1 MHMLVIERIDRG
13 YRGPSAVWCTG
24 WPTAACVA
32 AVLVLL
38 QTSCVVLPVRV
49 APGVSGRIVDQVS
62 GDPVEGALVVVRF
75 DGHYDDVLPDREM
88 LGHRESTTDANGN
101 FSVGAL
107 IQPGLSAWPSFRT
120 EARVVAVMRDGYR
133 CPRLRPGPIPG
144 DIRIGIQPALDAAD
158 RRESCRPVAA
168 EKGEATVYMAA
179 WRALYPD
186 QDEAPDRE
194 EALQMDR
201 LLSARSAFGFGENCE
216 GPALDISLAPDGR
229 RAAFSVAVDGES
241 EVHIVDLRVGRAMP
255 VQVVARE
262 TGSRPRRL
270 VWTSP
275 GDLVLWEP
283 TLDAYPPGSTSAFST
298 GRFERVWSA
307 SGPASRAP
315 AEAGAQPPQ
324 SAETA
329 HPTLVP
335 ENLSDESDSRW
346 LGRSFVLHRSPN
358 ADTGLARDE
367 LRVYREDATNYT
379 VALPGE
385 PCGPPGRFGRPQYRI
400 AADSRTSLDLR
411 FVEGGCHVI
420 RTDLESGEWSAVD
433 GTDRPG
439 TCRSARRIQASEFK
453 TAFRGYS
460 SELEATIFDAGA
472 DSAAAYALRI
482 EPGGKVQLD
491 TRGFSGEP
499 VTLEVPAF
507 PIDTPLRRIEVSV
520 LGGTPSIRE
529 SSATPRVEPL

>member
-1 MHMLVIERIDRG
+1 MYVIERVDQG
-13 YRGPSAVWCTG
+13 YRGPSPVWRTG
-24 WPTAACVA
+24 WPAAACVA
-32 AVLVLL
+32 AILVLL

-49 APGVSGRIVDQVS
+49 APGISGAIVDQVS
-62 GDPVEGALVVVRF
+62 GNPVEGALVVVRF

-88 LGHRESTTDANGN
+88 LGHRETTTDASGH

-107 IQPGLSAWPSFRT
+107 IRPGLSAWPSFRT

-133 CPRLRPGPIPG
+133 CPRLRPGPISG

-168 EKGEATVYMAA
+168 ERGEATAYMAV
-179 WRALYPD
+179 WRGLYPD
-186 QDEAPDRE
+186 LIATPDPE
-194 EALQMDR
+194 ETHQLDR

-229 RAAFSVAVDGES
+229 RAAFSVAAEGES
-241 EVHIVDLRVGRAMP
+241 EVRVVDLRANRSMP

-262 TGSRPRRL
+262 ARSRPRRL
-270 VWTSP
+270 AWTSP

-283 TLDAYPPGSTSAFST
+283 TEDAYPPGSASAFST

-307 SGPASRAP
+307 SVPASHAP
-315 AEAGAQPPQ
+315 ADAGAAPIR
-324 SAETA
+324 SEETA
-329 HPTLVP
+329 PPALGP

-346 LGRSFVLHRSPN
+346 RGRSFVLHRSPN
-358 ADTGLARDE
+358 PDTGLARDE

-379 VALPGE
+379 VTLPGE

-420 RTDLESGEWSAVD
+420 RTDLESGEWSALD
-433 GTDRPG
+433 SIDQPG
-439 TCRSARRIQASEFK
+439 TCRSARRVQASEFK
-453 TAFRGYS
+453 TAFRGYA
-460 SELEATIFDAGA
+460 SELEATIFEAGA
-472 DSAAAYALRI
+472 DPAAAYALRI
-482 EPGGKVQLD
+482 EPGGEAQLD

-499 VTLEVPAF
+499 VTLEVSAF
-507 PIDTPLRRIEVSV
+507 PVDTPLRRIEVSV

-529 SSATPRVEPL
+529 SGTEPRLEPL